1 MSFVQVVIN
10 LNVTTGYFGL
20 NSHLLFQIYIWFSR
34 YSIGFQAEDSLK
46 QKIVAHITL

>member
-20 NSHLLFQIYIWFSR
+20 NSHCFKYVFGSLDTTL
-34 YSIGFQAEDSLK
+34 DSK
-46 QKIVAHITL
+46 PKTH